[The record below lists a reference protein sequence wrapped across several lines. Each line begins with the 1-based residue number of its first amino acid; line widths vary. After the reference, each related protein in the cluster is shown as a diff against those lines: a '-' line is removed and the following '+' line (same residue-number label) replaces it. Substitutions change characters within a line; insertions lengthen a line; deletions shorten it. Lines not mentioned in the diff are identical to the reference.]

1 MMRYR
6 KFGNTDLTV
15 SEIGFGGWAI
25 GGGDMIGNTSIG
37 WGDVDDAVSKQA
49 IYAALDV
56 GINFFDTADIYGLG
70 HSEKIIGETIGNNPS
85 VIVAT
90 KVGNVARSD
99 QFTIDY
105 SADHLINAC
114 DQSLKRPNRERIDYY
129 QLHSARMSHLQGGEC
144 IDAMQQLVRNGKIR
158 YWGLSL
164 NTFDPLPEADHLM
177 QNNLANGFQLV
188 LNTLNQKALP
198 LLEKAHQNGYGIIAR
213 MPLQF
218 GLLTGKFN
226 AHSTFAI
233 NDHRRGRLT
242 REVILTSTKALEP
255 VWELCNKYHLTKTE
269 LSLSYVLSYPQ
280 VSTVIP
286 GIRTPEHVMQNT
298 NNLQVLD
305 DKDVK
310 MIEDLGKTKF
320 LEVMELIQLQG

>member
-1 MMRYR
+1 MQYR
-6 KFGNTDLTV
+6 KFGSTDLLV
-15 SEIGFGGWAI
+15 SEIGFGAWAI
-25 GGGDMIGNTSIG
+25 GGGAMIGNTSIG
-37 WGDVDDAVSKQA
+37 WGDVDDAISKQA
-49 IYAALDV
+49 IHAALDA

-70 HSEKIIGETIGNNPS
+70 HSEKIIGETIGNNLS

-99 QFTIDY
+99 QFTVDY
-105 SADHLINAC
+105 SAAHVLNAC
-114 DQSLKRPNRERIDYY
+114 DQSLKRLCRERIDYY
-129 QLHSARMSHLQGGEC
+129 QLHSARMSHLQAGEC
-144 IDAMQQLVRNGKIR
+144 IDVMRQLVQKGKIR

-164 NTFDPLPEADHLM
+164 NTFDPMPEADYLL
-177 QNNLANGFQLV
+177 QNNFGNGFQLV

-198 LLEKAHQNGYGIIAR
+198 LLERAHNKGFGIIAR

-226 AHSTFAI
+226 ANSIFAI

-242 REVILTSTKALEP
+242 KEVILASTKALEP

-286 GIRTPEHVMQNT
+286 GIRTPEHVAQNT
-298 NNLQVLD
+298 SNLQVLD

-320 LEVMELIQLQG
+320 LKVIDLIQRQG